1 MRRRGLDAGAATQV
15 LAAGSFGGGY
25 YRNIASSVTKA
36 TYKDAWKELPPDWLE
51 GGALSMKPPGGGDA
65 VEIAPVA
72 GRLVLFFARL
82 VEHEITPAAGP
93 RRRLALQMWLDRSDG
108 GAWPEEPL
116 PGKGDPLDGD
126 VAAAGGTG
134 ML

>member
-1 MRRRGLDAGAATQV
+1 MRRRYKSHLDW
-15 LAAGSFGGGY
+15 FDDEGGNH
-25 YRNIASSVTKA
+25 REVTCLL
-36 TYKDAWKELPPDWLE
+36 YLQPPDWLE